1 MRRSVSMKAFVL
13 ILAITLVLGCA
24 VGGTL
29 AWLMTQTTPVTN
41 TFTATNIEITLTET
55 SPNSFALIPGK
66 EYKKD
71 PVVTVTDNTTV
82 DCWLFVKI
90 DETQAAKDYLT
101 YTLALEGWALV
112 DGQTNVY
119 ARTAKTGDSYHL
131 LTGDKVTV
139 KDSVTLDNMTAAA
152 AAELSFTA
160 YAVQLEGFEGNA
172 AGAWAKLPN
181 N

>member
-1 MRRSVSMKAFVL
+1 MRKNVSMKALVL

-29 AWLMTQTTPVTN
+29 AWLMTETAPVTN
-41 TFTATNIEITLTET
+41 TFTATNIKITLTET

-66 EYKKD
+66 EYTKD
-71 PVVTVTDNTTV
+71 PVVTVTDETTV

-101 YTLALEGWALV
+101 YTLALDGWNLMEGE
-112 DGQTNVY
+112 TNVY
-119 ARTAKTGDSYHL
+119 ARTAKAGDSYHL

-139 KDSVTLDNMTAAA
+139 KDSVTLDNMNA
-152 AAELSFTA
+152 AAEAKLSFTA
-160 YAVQLEGFEGNA
+160 YAVQLEGFENDA
-172 AGAWAKLPN
+172 AGAWAKLGE
-181 N
+181 